1 MFSDGGSTP
10 PASTISACPR
20 GPRCTKMHRGPFLFA
35 GLQSLAVPVC
45 PCLCH
50 SSTLYLGV
58 HLGVY
63 LSIPKQV
70 PPDVPQRYPRE
81 ASMTQAGRFGGQA
94 IAARQSL
101 VYTLCPGR
109 HVFHHMRERWL
120 HVGQSTPH
128 VKRDPPAKSDLTS
141 AYLLLAARKRAT
153 RIRKTELCSQLVFV

>member
-1 MFSDGGSTP
+1 M
-10 PASTISACPR
+10 A
-20 GPRCTKMHRGPFLFA
+20 
-35 GLQSLAVPVC
+35 
-45 PCLCH
+45 
-50 SSTLYLGV
+50 
-58 HLGVY
+58 
-63 LSIPKQV
+63 
-70 PPDVPQRYPRE
+70 
-81 ASMTQAGRFGGQA
+81 QAGRFGGQA

-153 RIRKTELCSQLVFV
+153 HIRKTELCSQLVFV